1 MSCLRHLEKPIKTKE
16 NKIKH
21 FLLFLFVFICFYW
34 FCSVFLEGDS
44 NLQVVNNE
52 VNKIVNNE
60 VNKLVHS
67 SNALKGQP
75 LSAQGIALW
84 IRG

>member
-1 MSCLRHLEKPIKTKE
+1 M
-16 NKIKH
+16 
-21 FLLFLFVFICFYW
+21 FLLVLSCF
-34 FCSVFLEGDS
+34 FRRR
-44 NLQVVNNE
+44 QQVNNE

-60 VNKLVHS
+60 VNKLIHS